1 MKFYSVLRKDV
12 GGNVDWHRAP
22 ALAAML
28 LTLAATPAWA
38 SGPSGDAFQGIGYV
52 SSTATAPGSSPFGF
66 SADGTTIVGY
76 GQDSSNFAEAFRWTT
91 TGGMQT
97 LGFLNSSLATPSSYG
112 EAVNADG
119 SVVVGYSAVVLVSQ
133 YNYQFEAFRWTSGGG
148 MVGLGYLNS
157 SLVQPYSTA
166 LGVNADGSVVV
177 GASYY
182 ATLSG
187 LNVNEAFRWTQA
199 GGMAALGFISSAYA
213 YPTSTASGVSGD
225 GSIVVGSSSADAA
238 GHTEAFRWSS
248 GAGMVGLGYL
258 NANLATPY
266 SYANAISSDGST
278 IVGKSYAVAN
288 QLQAFSWTSAGGM
301 VPLGFLSSSGTI
313 ASVANAVDANGAV
326 IVGWSY
332 MPVSGSNVQT
342 GFRWTS
348 ATGMQSIASL
358 LTNAAV
364 STTGWTLHAAVAV
377 SGDGQFIVGS
387 GTDPVGK
394 TEAYLVRYIDATV
407 ATSTTPSSSPL
418 AGLTTVASVQSSVNQ
433 LNRQRQTLMVQQ
445 HGFAPALLG
454 DNQRIV
460 SPDDLGAY
468 GSAGSSAGG
477 ASGRMERGPLT
488 LLGGIGMASEN
499 YGSVS
504 MSDAVLLAA
513 KLRYLYPLEDR
524 LGLFGEAGGFV
535 SQGGSYG
542 FNRSYI
548 NGSGTATGTGHAH
561 GAQEYGFVRLG
572 VVWNATDDDE
582 IAPSGEIGYQ
592 SLSTDAYDET
602 LSGSNPFQAQV
613 SGGVASMEV
622 AKLRA
627 QWTHKL
633 TPTLDATLWG
643 AVAQGFGATDNTTA
657 TVAGVGLLAPGV
669 RRPLGWGE
677 YGARATY
684 RINDALS
691 ASAFVDGVTGNGAD
705 SRAHFGGALLL
716 AF

>member
-313 ASVANAVDANGAV
+313 ASVANAVDA
-326 IVGWSY
+326 
-332 MPVSGSNVQT
+332 
-342 GFRWTS
+342 
-348 ATGMQSIASL
+348 
-358 LTNAAV
+358 
-364 STTGWTLHAAVAV
+364 TTGWTLHAAVAV